1 MRPAARRWTS
11 RAAPF
16 LPALAYAIL
25 ALATFLDYGPTVD
38 EQNLVTYGQRLVRW
52 YATFGRDASA
62 LEWTDHRFYG
72 ALFELLAQAAG
83 HVSRLGLYETRH
95 LVNAAFGLL
104 AIGAA
109 GGLGHALGGP
119 LAGFLAGLL
128 LLLHPVFYGHT
139 FNNPKDLPFAALY
152 TLALWAGVAVG
163 ARPRRRGHGAAVLV
177 GAAVGAALGMRVAG
191 LILLPAIAALWIG
204 LDALRTPSRL
214 EALKRT
220 VLRMAIV
227 AVVAWLVMVALWPFA
242 QADPLRNPFRALS
255 AFQAFHREVLNLF
268 EGAYVRSDELPRRY
282 LPKWLALTWPDVYSL
297 ALPLGALWPAVAL
310 ARRAP
315 RRRRERALA
324 ALWLAALTAFPV
336 LWVVLTHP
344 PLYDSMRHFLFVVP
358 GLAVVAGVGMAY
370 ALRALPSLGM
380 RAAAAALLAWPMAT
394 TVRDMIELHPY
405 QSVYF
410 NRWLAGG
417 LRGAAGRY
425 ETDYWG
431 SSYKEAVAWVVANYP
446 GPYVKPLRVGST
458 SACFLTRYFLD
469 TDALRDRFI
478 AACDDSPVPPHVML
492 STTRDGR
499 HERVPGAVV
508 HLVSRQGV
516 PLCYV
521 FQVRRPQT
529 PGVESG
535 RPRS

>member
-1 MRPAARRWTS
+1 MSPAARRWTF

-16 LPALAYAIL
+16 VPAAVYAVLAV
-25 ALATFLDYGPTVD
+25 ATFLDYGPTVD

-52 YATFGRDASA
+52 YATLGRDTSA

-83 HVSRLGLYETRH
+83 RVSRLGLYETRH
-95 LVNAAFGLL
+95 LVNAGFGLL
-104 AIGAA
+104 AIASAGA
-109 GGLGHALGGP
+109 LGRVLGGP
-119 LAGFLAGLL
+119 LAGFLSGLL

-152 TLALWAGVAVG
+152 AAALYAGAATGLRRAG
-163 ARPRRRGHGAAVLV
+163 ARSDVRV
-177 GAAVGAALGMRVAG
+177 GLAVGAALGMRVAG
-191 LILLPAIAALWIG
+191 LMLLPAVAALWLG
-204 LDALRTPSRL
+204 LELARHKGLRTLPR
-214 EALKRT
+214 
-220 VLRMAIV
+220 VGLRV
-227 AVVAWLVMVALWPFA
+227 AVAAAVAWLVMVSLWPFA
-242 QADPLRNPFRALS
+242 QVDPVRNPFRALG

-268 EGAYVRSDELPRRY
+268 EGAYVRSDQLPRHY
-282 LPKWLALTWPDVYSL
+282 LPKWLALTWPDVYTV
-297 ALPLGALWPAVAL
+297 ALPVGVACPLAVL
-310 ARRAP
+310 ARGGP
-315 RRRRERALA
+315 RRRRERALSV
-324 ALWLAALTAFPV
+324 LWLLGVTAFPV
-336 LWVVLTHP
+336 VWVVLTRP

-358 GLAVVAGVGMAY
+358 GLAVVGGVGLAC
-370 ALRALPSLGM
+370 ALRALPSAGL
-380 RAAAAALLAWPMAT
+380 RTAAIALLLWPT
-394 TVRDMIELHPY
+394 SRTVRDMVELHPY

-410 NRWLAGG
+410 NRWFAGG
-417 LRGAAGRY
+417 LPGAAGRY

-431 SSYKEAVAWVVANYP
+431 SSYKEAVEWVVASYP
-446 GPYVKPLRVGST
+446 GPYVKPVRVGST
-458 SACFLTRYFLD
+458 SACFLTRYYLD
-469 TDALRDRFI
+469 TDALRERFI

-529 PGVESG
+529 PGAESG
-535 RPRS
+535 RPRG